1 MADAFQIKIPTL
13 SDDELF
19 ECFRNHSKYSLEA
32 VELAIAELRRRG
44 HVVPVNECEAI
55 RVQAGLRISGSSN
68 TDCSNSIERPVR
80 AHLIFRNLRAIVGSI
95 LVIGFGS
102 SVFIYFFAKPEPAN
116 PLGYDPLGTK
126 MYIHELQV
134 YGGNWNVMAAEFQQ
148 WFVSLWYGKSLAY
161 TVACITLFLV
171 IVIWYI
177 GSLQATDT
185 NPASED
191 DQKNV

>member
-1 MADAFQIKIPTL
+1 MADLFQTKIPNL

-19 ECFRNHSKYSLEA
+19 EYFRNHSKYNLDA
-32 VELAIAELRRRG
+32 VELAITELRRRG
-44 HVVPVNECEAI
+44 HVIPENEFESI
-55 RVQAGLRISGSSN
+55 RIQAGLLNSDSN
-68 TDCSNSIERPVR
+68 NPDRYDSIESSVR
-80 AHLIFRNLRAIVGSI
+80 ARLSFRRLRAIVGSI